1 MIAVHNECINK
12 NRYLFTRSLRN
23 ACMYNLL
30 NGADIVYKTQ
40 CKLCLKETNI
50 VMRDGYI
57 GGYKDSVFC
66 WIVIAI

>member
-1 MIAVHNECINK
+1 
-12 NRYLFTRSLRN
+12 
-23 ACMYNLL
+23 MYNLL

-40 CKLCLKETNI
+40 CKLCLNETNI